1 MNISELAV
9 KNWQFTLIVFLMALI
24 IGIITL
30 FTMPRGEDPEFQA
43 PTFPIVVSYPG
54 TTSTDMEKLVVE
66 PIEKKIS
73 ELDDIDQII
82 TEINDGVAVVK
93 VKYLYQSSYNEKY
106 QELIREID
114 ALRKDLPLDIRD
126 IEIKKISPSDVN
138 ILQIALISKNS
149 SYSKLYQYAE
159 NLKDDLEK
167 IRSLKNVDYCGI
179 PEQIVKVSLN
189 MQKIQ
194 QYHISPF
201 LVLDAI
207 KNENLNIPA
216 GSIDFG
222 NKRFN
227 VKTSGSFQNSEEIA
241 NTVITSDGSANIYL
255 KDIATIEMGNGEEK
269 HICRLNGE
277 KAVFVTASLK
287 TKENISAVS
296 QLYHPVIENFERKL
310 PNDIKLELCFNQS
323 ENVSNRLNRLGIDF
337 IIAILLVS
345 ITLLPIGTRSSYVV
359 MLSIPLSLS
368 IGLVIMNFCG
378 FTLNQLSI
386 VGLVVTLG
394 LLVDDSIIVVE
405 NIERLRR
412 EGLSK
417 TRAAIKATKQI
428 TRAIIGCTALLIF
441 SFLPLAFMPEEAGAF
456 IRSMPVAVIATV
468 FASLIVSL
476 TVVPFLTTLIFKE
489 KITPEG
495 NKILVWLN
503 KAIHITYARVLDK
516 ALCHPRK
523 TLWIAGGIFLFT
535 LLLGSTLGFTL
546 FPKSEKP
553 QFLINIE
560 TEQGSNLE
568 ETNKATS
575 FVEQILA
582 KNNRI
587 KFYSSNIGKGNPR
600 IYYNEMQHNESPNYA
615 QIFVV
620 LNDEV
625 KPKEKSEIIANLQ
638 MSFQNYVNAK
648 IEVKDFE
655 QGPPVEAPI
664 AIRVFGENQD
674 TLRKIS
680 IDMENVLKSL
690 DGTMYIN
697 NPLSVKRTDISVKI
711 NREKAA
717 KYGVTT
723 SMIDKTIRLNL
734 SGVNA
739 GTLSNNNGDNFNILL
754 SVPKDKNSSYQ
765 TLKETYIIAKNGS
778 AIPLTAIADIEFS
791 NSSMQIKHLDK
802 VRFNT
807 ITAFVKQGYLANS
820 INKKLDDIL
829 KEKRFPENYYYQLA
843 GEVENT
849 SRSFSGFSLIVILAV
864 FGFISVLIL
873 EFKAFKSL
881 IIVLSVIPLGVI
893 GGVLMLYLTGQPLSF
908 VAIIGF
914 IALVGIEVKNS
925 ILLVDFTNQLRTEGM
940 KLDEAIL
947 KAGEIR
953 FVPIILT
960 ASTTIFGLIPL
971 IIEFSPLYSPLA
983 LVIVG
988 GLITSTFLSRIITPV
1003 MYKLLPPRIKRKE
1016 IIETISQRLIID
1028 G

>member
-1 MNISELAV
+1 MEKQTKKQTKRQSRGMRLEEHIADTLKEWEL
-9 KNWQFTLIVFLMALI
+9 KLGKIDG
-24 IGIITL
+24 GIRLYYPCDSIREYLGQAYTVAQ
-30 FTMPRGEDPEFQA
+30 GEDLAECVRQYLQAEATYLGPVKTEYHEGRIAVQIPEEGCQYVA
-43 PTFPIVVSYPG
+43 EQMEYP
-54 TTSTDMEKLVVE
+54 ELLVR
-66 PIEKKIS
+66 
-73 ELDDIDQII
+73 LL
-82 TEINDGVAVVK
+82 AC
-93 VKYLYQSSYNEKY
+93 
-106 QELIREID
+106 
-114 ALRKDLPLDIRD
+114 
-126 IEIKKISPSDVN
+126 
-138 ILQIALISKNS
+138 
-149 SYSKLYQYAE
+149 
-159 NLKDDLEK
+159 LKEGSLEK
-167 IRSLKNVDYCGI
+167 IRNLKNVDYCGI
-179 PEQIVKVSLN
+179 PDQIVKVSLN

-222 NKRFN
+222 NKRFS

-241 NTVITSDGSANIYL
+241 NTVITSFGSANICL
-255 KDIATIEMGNGEEK
+255 KDIAMIEMGNGEEK
-269 HICRLNGE
+269 HLCRLNGK

-296 QLYHPVIENFERKL
+296 KLYQPVIERFEKHL
-310 PNDIKLELCFNQS
+310 PDDIKLELCFNQS
-323 ENVSNRLNRLGIDF
+323 ENVSNRLNRLGLDF

-345 ITLLPIGTRSSYVV
+345 ITLLPIGIRSSYVV

-368 IGLVIMNFCG
+368 IGLVIMNFLG

-417 TRAAIKATKQI
+417 TKAAIKATKQI
-428 TRAIIGCTALLIF
+428 TRAIIGCTAILIF

-476 TVVPFLTTLIFKE
+476 TVVPFLTTLIFKD
-489 KITPEG
+489 KTIPEG

-503 KAIHITYARVLDK
+503 KAIHVTYARVLDK

-535 LLLGSTLGFTL
+535 LILGGTLGFTL

-587 KFYSSNIGKGNPR
+587 KYYSSNIGKGNPR

-620 LNDEV
+620 LNDDV

-638 MSFQNYVNAK
+638 MSFLNYVNAK

-680 IDMENVLKSL
+680 LDMENILKSL

-697 NPLSVKRTDISVKI
+697 NPLSVRKTDISVKI
-711 NREKAA
+711 NRAKAA
-717 KYGVTT
+717 KYGITT

-734 SGVNA
+734 SGISA
-739 GTLSNNNGDNFNILL
+739 GILSNDDDDYDILL
-754 SVPKDKNSSYQ
+754 SVPKDKNANYQ
-765 TLKETYIIAKNGS
+765 TLKKTYVIAKDGS
-778 AIPLTAIADIEFS
+778 AIPLTALANIEFS

-820 INKKLDDIL
+820 LNKRLDDML
-829 KEKRFPENYYYQLA
+829 KEKKFPENYYYQLA

-849 SRSFSGFSLIVILAV
+849 SRSFSGFSLIIILAT

-893 GGVLMLYLTGQPLSF
+893 GGVLMLFLTGQPLSF

-914 IALVGIEVKNS
+914 IALIGIEVKNS
-925 ILLVDFTNQLRTEGM
+925 ILLVDFTNQLRMEGV

-1003 MYKLLPPRIKRKE
+1003 MYKLLPPKIKRKE
-1016 IIETISQRLIID
+1016 IIETISQRTIID
-1028 G
+1028 S